1 MKNKMK
7 AWRRAATKINK
18 EQGKKHC
25 GRKFKYV
32 YSPIQQTTGLYPL
45 LAQLLIHAE
54 IVTVGQ

>member
-18 EQGKKHC
+18 EQGMKHC

-32 YSPIQQTTGLYPL
+32 YAPIQQTKGVYPL
-45 LAQLLIHAE
+45 LAQLLIHAG
-54 IVTVGQ
+54 IVKIGQ